1 MIGAQAL
8 PHAVTE
14 EKPLAQ
20 GRRYHRRIGPA
31 KVNRVSK
38 ANTGHPPNVH
48 STLQRKLKRWKAMNH
63 KHLATRKGE
72 KIT

>member
-14 EKPLAQ
+14 EKPLAR

-31 KVNRVSK
+31 KVDRVSQ
-38 ANTGHPPNVH
+38 ANTGYLPNVH
-48 STLQRKLKRWKAMNH
+48 SHCR
-63 KHLATRKGE
+63 GE
-72 KIT
+72 